1 MKKLL
6 HLLLLIACFSQSVS
20 AADLT
25 ADNTADRS
33 ALDMDKVL
41 QKFFTLES
49 ARSIAFPATKPGDI
63 PFDVIFI
70 HVCSLSWDDLRL
82 MGLEQH
88 PLWHRFDILLTHF
101 NSASTYSGPAAIRMQ
116 RATCG
121 QSTHADLYSPA
132 PDKCYLMDSL
142 KRSGFEPSLALNH
155 DGHFDNFLKAVQAQG
170 QLNIPPLPL
179 TGATIT
185 QNAFDGTPIYDD
197 LSVLTRW
204 LENRQKSSSPRI
216 AMYYNTA
223 SLHDGN
229 HLTGVNAK
237 MNSRD
242 NFKLRLSKLLD
253 DLEAFMQNLEKSGR
267 RAVVAMIPEH
277 GAALRGDKMQIAG
290 MREIPSPAITLVPVG
305 IKVIGV
311 NLKRNGDTLLIGK
324 PTSYMAVSH
333 IVARLLA
340 KPPYAKNSYTPS
352 DYVADLPFTPFVSE
366 NDEIVMTGYKG
377 RYYLRQDT
385 SGWVDYTDF

>member
-1 MKKLL
+1 
-6 HLLLLIACFSQSVS
+6 
-20 AADLT
+20 
-25 ADNTADRS
+25 
-33 ALDMDKVL
+33 
-41 QKFFTLES
+41 
-49 ARSIAFPATKPGDI
+49 
-63 PFDVIFI
+63 
-70 HVCSLSWDDLRL
+70 
-82 MGLEQH
+82 
-88 PLWHRFDILLTHF
+88 
-101 NSASTYSGPAAIRMQ
+101 
-116 RATCG
+116 
-121 QSTHADLYSPA
+121 
-132 PDKCYLMDSL
+132 
-142 KRSGFEPSLALNH
+142 
-155 DGHFDNFLKAVQAQG
+155 
-170 QLNIPPLPL
+170 
-179 TGATIT
+179 
-185 QNAFDGTPIYDD
+185 
-197 LSVLTRW
+197 
-204 LENRQKSSSPRI
+204 
-216 AMYYNTA
+216 MYYNTA

-290 MREIPSPAITLVPVG
+290 MREIPSPVITLVPVG

-377 RYYLRQDT
+377 ALLPA
-385 SGWVDYTDF
+385 SGYIWVG